1 MSKVVKSISEVAKS
15 KKGFIQEFKQFAV
28 QGNAIDLAVG
38 VIIGAAFNKIV
49 QSIVNDL
56 LMPPIG
62 LAIGGVN
69 FRDLQIVLKAAEGEA
84 AEVAIRY
91 GQFINTVVEFM
102 IIALSVFVV
111 VKLMNKLIARNAEE
125 AASEADA

>member
-84 AEVAIRY
+84 TEVAIRY

-125 AASEADA
+125 AASKTGA

>member
-125 AASEADA
+125 ATSKTGA

>member
-125 AASEADA
+125 AASKTGA

>member
-1 MSKVVKSISEVAKS
+1 MSEVKRR
-15 KKGFIQEFKQFAV
+15 KKGIIQEFKEFAV

-69 FRDLQIVLKAAEGEA
+69 FKDLQVVLKVAEGEA

-91 GQFINTVVEFM
+91 GQFVNTIVEFI

-111 VKLMNKLIARNAEE
+111 IKVMNKLIAREAEE
-125 AASEADA
+125 S

>member
-1 MSKVVKSISEVAKS
+1 MDMSEAKHKSTKS
-15 KKGFIQEFKQFAV
+15 KKGFVQEFTEFAV

-69 FRDLQIVLKAAEGEA
+69 FKDLQIVLKAAEGET

-91 GQFINTVVEFM
+91 GQFVNTVVEFM

-111 VKLMNKLIARNAEE
+111 VKVMNKLIARKAEE
-125 AASEADA
+125 AASEG

>member
-1 MSKVVKSISEVAKS
+1 MSEAKHKSTKS
-15 KKGFIQEFKQFAV
+15 KKGFVQEFTEFAV

-69 FRDLQIVLKAAEGEA
+69 FKDLQIVLKAAEGET

-91 GQFINTVVEFM
+91 GQFVNTVVEFM

-111 VKLMNKLIARNAEE
+111 VKVMNKLIARKAEE
-125 AASEADA
+125 AASEG